1 MMSGFVINEASVDIE
16 EYDLLQRDY
25 PTSVITATRR
35 IFICNNK

>member
-1 MMSGFVINEASVDIE
+1 MIDGFVINEASVDVE

-25 PTSVITATRR
+25 PTSVTTTRR